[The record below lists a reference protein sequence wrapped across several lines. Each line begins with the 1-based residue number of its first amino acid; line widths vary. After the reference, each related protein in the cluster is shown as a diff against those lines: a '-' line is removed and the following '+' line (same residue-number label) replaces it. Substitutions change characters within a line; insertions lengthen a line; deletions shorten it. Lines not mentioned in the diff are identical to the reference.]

1 MDFTCQG
8 CQNRAMGCHAT
19 CKKYKSEKAAH
30 EEKRKQKA
38 AELEYRAYYH
48 DRAERLLRIHKSA
61 SYANAQRRRFGL

>member
-8 CQNRAMGCHAT
+8 CPNRAIGCHTT
-19 CKKYKSEKAAH
+19 CKKYKSEKAAR

-48 DRAERLLRIHKSA
+48 DRAERLSRISKGA